1 MNRYIRF
8 GISQYQGMI
17 QSRIILLPVVYQ
29 SEPTKLIMIGRVV
42 RPIQFRK
49 YNATSRSYSMNSFW
63 QWTTTARPSW
73 KENKTE
79 AAVAIVVFGIT
90 GSLSVLAVRPSLK
103 SIFGIEGTLIDG
115 PNSYRVLSILCVSP
129 MYAAV
134 LLAIGT
140 LSGRHNYF
148 AKMSMKILG
157 RFVPKT
163 VIHRV
168 MCKPAKSKID
178 LPK

>member
-1 MNRYIRF
+1 MLSKIVRPLQAR
-8 GISQYQGMI
+8 GLISQKRF
-17 QSRIILLPVVYQ
+17 S
-29 SEPTKLIMIGRVV
+29 ST
-42 RPIQFRK
+42 
-49 YNATSRSYSMNSFW
+49 NSFW
-63 QWTTTARPSW
+63 QWTTAARPSW

-79 AAVAIVVFGIT
+79 AAVAFVVFGIT

-115 PNSYRVLSILCVSP
+115 PNSYRAMCILCVSP

-157 RFVPKT
+157 RFVPKK
-163 VIHRV
+163 VIHKV
-168 MCKPAKSKID
+168 MCKPAQAK
-178 LPK
+178 LPVEGPK

>member
-1 MNRYIRF
+1 MML
-8 GISQYQGMI
+8 G
-17 QSRIILLPVVYQ
+17 
-29 SEPTKLIMIGRVV
+29 KVV
-42 RPIQFRK
+42 RPIQMR
-49 YNATSRSYSMNSFW
+49 NALPRRSISTNGFW
-63 QWTTTARPSW
+63 QWTTASRPSW

-79 AAVAIVVFGIT
+79 AAVAFIVFGIT
-90 GSLSVLAVRPSLK
+90 GSLSVVAVRPSLK
-103 SIFGIEGTLIDG
+103 SIFGIEGTLVDG
-115 PNSYRVLSILCVSP
+115 PNSYRIMSILCVSP
-129 MYAAV
+129 VYAAV

-168 MCKPAKSKID
+168 MCKPAQAKID
-178 LPK
+178 APK

>member
-1 MNRYIRF
+1 MVFQTFYPEFNKYLTTSTNFCKRRITMLSSKVIRPL
-8 GISQYQGMI
+8 
-17 QSRIILLPVVYQ
+17 QSRV
-29 SEPTKLIMIGRVV
+29 T
-42 RPIQFRK
+42 
-49 YNATSRSYSMNSFW
+49 TSSKRFASTNGFW
-63 QWTTTARPSW
+63 QWTTAARPSW

-79 AAVAIVVFGIT
+79 AAVAFVVFGIT

-115 PNSYRVLSILCVSP
+115 PNSYRAMCILCVSP

-157 RFVPKT
+157 RFLPKK
-163 VIHRV
+163 VIHKV
-168 MCKPAKSKID
+168 ICKPAQAKLK
-178 LPK
+178 LPIEGPK